1 MPESDPIEARAH
13 WPVVDC
19 QLPLASQ
26 ARTGWDVIVVGAG
39 PAGAIAAANLAAQG
53 FRVLLVDRH
62 RFPREKICGDALI
75 PDSLQALE
83 RARLLDRVRIAGRQ
97 WSRACVFSPSK
108 IEVAIPGEYLTIK
121 RQALDA
127 ILAQHAV
134 DRAAVFC
141 HGLVRELVTD
151 ADGGVALHADGLAH
165 PVRAR
170 FGVLATGAS
179 VNLLGKLGMLHRTAP
194 SAAAVR
200 CYMTSSVE
208 IDRLIV
214 SYDRSI
220 APGYAW
226 IFPLGHGEYNVGCGV
241 FYRRTGD
248 RKIPLKEMF
257 ERFLDNFPAARELR
271 KGLTARTPL
280 LGAPLR
286 CSLRGAGVV
295 AKGRIIA
302 IGESIGATFPFT
314 GEGVGKAMETAEVA
328 ARAIAAALRTGS
340 MEELH
345 GLPGRLAREL
355 LPRYRGYELAEKW
368 LSHPWLNDLIAWR
381 AQRSQ
386 GLLELMRGVITET
399 VDPRRVFSVRGLL
412 QSLWT

>member
-1 MPESDPIEARAH
+1 MPESDLLDGCALRH
-13 WPVVDC
+13 TVDS
-19 QLPLASQ
+19 QVPLASLP
-26 ARTGWDVIVVGAG
+26 RTDWDVIVVGAG
-39 PAGAIAAANLAAQG
+39 PAGAMAASNLAAQG
-53 FRVLLVDRH
+53 FCVLLVDRD

-75 PDSLQALE
+75 SDSLHALE
-83 RARLLDRVRIAGRQ
+83 RARLLDRVRTAGHQ
-97 WSRACVFSPSK
+97 LSRACVFSPSK

-134 DRAAVFC
+134 DSAAVFC
-141 HGLVRELVTD
+141 HGLVREMVTE
-151 ADGGVALHADGLAH
+151 ADGSVALHADGLAR
-165 PVRAR
+165 PIRAR
-170 FGVLATGAS
+170 FGVLATGAA
-179 VNLLGKLGMLHRTAP
+179 VNLLGKLGMLYRTTP

-200 CYMTSSVE
+200 CYMTSSVK

-241 FYRRTGD
+241 FYRRPSD
-248 RKIPLKEMF
+248 RKIPLKDMF

-271 KGLTARTPL
+271 NGLIARTPL

-286 CSLRGAGVV
+286 CSLRGARVV
-295 AKGRIIA
+295 AKGRIVA

-328 ARAIAAALRTGS
+328 SMAIAAALRTGS
-340 MEELH
+340 MEEFH
-345 GLPGRLAREL
+345 GLPGKLAKDL

-368 LSHPWLNDLIAWR
+368 LSYPWLNDLIAWR

-386 GLLELMRGVITET
+386 GLVDLIRGVIAET